1 MTVHKF
7 NGHTTKQWIA
17 YTKILDGSNL
27 PTNVEGKTIKWQFSE
42 SIDTA
47 NLLTNFSKTWLKE
60 IEEHGFYIP
69 NPKIEWGQERTEKL

>member
-1 MTVHKF
+1 MTIHIF
-7 NGHTTKQWIA
+7 SGHTTKPWVA
-17 YTKILDGSNL
+17 YTTILDGSNL
-27 PTNVEGKTIKWQFSE
+27 PTVVEDKAIKWQFSE

-47 NLLTNFSKTWLKE
+47 SALTNFSKLWLKE